1 MTKDYMS
8 VDFIIKIFEESKDG
22 TKNQMQEQIHILQVN
37 NTFTIKNIKN

>member
-22 TKNQMQEQIHILQVN
+22 TQKPNARTNPH
-37 NTFTIKNIKN
+37 TTS